1 MKLKKVLS
9 VLMVSAMFLTGC
21 TSGNSGKHTGVNY
34 KIGETHEGKKQKRKK
49 A

>member
-21 TSGNSGKHTGVNY
+21 ASGNSGKQ
-34 KIGETHEGKKQKRKK
+34 EEKKAKRKK